1 MSDVR
6 FKVVATCDP
15 DANVWYVSDTD
26 VPGLS
31 TEADTIDHLNQK
43 LMVMIPELLILN
55 GVLKKLDDDHLEV
68 PYELMTRQFQMART
82 GC

>member
-1 MSDVR
+1 MQEVR
-6 FKVVATCDP
+6 FKVVATWDP
-15 DANVWYVSDTD
+15 EASVWYVSDTD

-31 TEADTIDHLNQK
+31 TEADTIEHLNQK

-55 GVLKKLDDDHLEV
+55 GVLEKRDNDYLEV
-68 PYELMTRQFQMART
+68 PYELMTRQFQLARA

>member
-1 MSDVR
+1 MSEVR
-6 FKVVATCDP
+6 FKVVATWDP
-15 DANVWYVSDTD
+15 EASVWYVSETD

-31 TEADTIDHLNQK
+31 TEADTIEHLNQK

-55 GVLKKLDDDHLEV
+55 GVLKQRDNVHLEV
-68 PYELMTRQFQMART
+68 PYELMTRQFQLARV